1 MFQSIKHI
9 IDYLLRELPT
19 PPTQL
24 TTHRF
29 YNLHQM
35 HLINIWLANPDLPR
49 ARHHWS
55 STHSLH
61 IKEQPNTLHHVARGE
76 QGQLPPVLQGD
87 QVEQALD
94 RGGRP
99 EGQQVVDEV
108 VVVAA
113 IEFVEGEGGLGGG
126 RKGGGGGGGH
136 YLFNSELN

>member
-1 MFQSIKHI
+1 M
-9 IDYLLRELPT
+9 
-19 PPTQL
+19 
-24 TTHRF
+24 
-29 YNLHQM
+29 
-35 HLINIWLANPDLPR
+35 
-49 ARHHWS
+49 
-55 STHSLH
+55 
-61 IKEQPNTLHHVARGE
+61 
-76 QGQLPPVLQGD
+76 LQGD